1 MRYISMILV
10 LFIYSFSIL
19 GENSVIEQLSWGD
32 FKADLELA
40 IQRDGKESL
49 IKKMSVWLKEDSS
62 GQKMLAVFTSPS
74 NMRGMAFLTDC
85 KKNLKDEWYT
95 YVRTIRR
102 VKKVPPESKNFMLRD
117 FLSLYL
123 LKPRAEQWSFK
134 YSENGIL
141 TAEAKNST
149 VISTTGYKTIK
160 HTIDLE
166 KNSIKSSEF
175 FDKNGELVRT
185 QEVLEFKKFDNVWIP
200 IKFKTYDKEEG
211 VTAIITL
218 DNVILDS
225 DISDRIFTSSHLK
238 TL

>member
-1 MRYISMILV
+1 M
-10 LFIYSFSIL
+10 LFINISIF
-19 GENSVIEQLSWGD
+19 GSTSVIEQLSWRD

-40 IQRDGKESL
+40 IQRDGKEPL
-49 IKKMSVWLKEDSS
+49 IKTMSIWLKEDLK

-74 NMRGMAFLTDC
+74 NMKGMAFLTDC
-85 KKNLKDEWYT
+85 KKNLKDEWFT

-102 VKKVPPESKNFMLRD
+102 VKKIPLESKNFMLRD
-117 FLSLYL
+117 FLSLYI
-123 LKPRAEQWSFK
+123 LKPRIEQWSFK
-134 YSENGIL
+134 NAENSIL
-141 TAEAKNST
+141 IAEAKNSE

-175 FDKNGELVRT
+175 FDEDGKLVRT
-185 QEVLEFKKFDNVWIP
+185 QEVLEFKNIDNMWIP
-200 IKFKTYDKEEG
+200 VKFKTYDKEEG
-211 VTAIITL
+211 VTAFITL
-218 DNVILDS
+218 DNVVLNS